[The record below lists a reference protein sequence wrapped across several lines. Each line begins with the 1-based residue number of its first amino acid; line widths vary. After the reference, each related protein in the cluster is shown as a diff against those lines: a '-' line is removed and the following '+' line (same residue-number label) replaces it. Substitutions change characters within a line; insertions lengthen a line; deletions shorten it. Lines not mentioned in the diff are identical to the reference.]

1 MASEKYNFQ
10 YCQKI
15 VLFDEQDRVLLAQR
29 VGEQDYDET
38 YSFIGGKLEITDGE
52 LVKGMLREKQ
62 EEIGRRALIL
72 VAPQLSFNIYFTKKD
87 GSAMILPHIYGRYVS
102 GEIDLSN
109 EYSNYKWVPVN
120 KLDSFEP
127 KIETIPAAVAWAQKI
142 RDIITEDDLVELQ

>member
-29 VGEQDYDET
+29 KGESDFDET

-52 LVKGMLREKQ
+52 LINGMLREKQ

-72 VAPQLSFNIYFTKKD
+72 VAPQLSFNVYFTKKD
-87 GSAMILPHIYGRYVS
+87 GSAMVLPHVYGRYVS
-102 GEIDLSN
+102 GEIELND
-109 EYSNYKWVPVN
+109 EYSNYKWVGVDE
-120 KLDSFEP
+120 LDSFEP
-127 KIETIPAAVAWAQKI
+127 KIDTIPVAVAWARKI
-142 RDIITEDDLVELQ
+142 REIVTDEDLVEIQ